1 MVTDERLMEKELWDI
16 KEKLKASKGVYLV
29 AFLNIVI
36 QLKNAGIRNLSLKP
50 KKLSEF
56 VTNVQSYAS

>member
-1 MVTDERLMEKELWDI
+1 MEKELWDI